1 MNTSTSSPELI
12 DLAGL
17 PGAEFVTEGL
27 KDIAERRVSVPA
39 LLLEIAAPRLR
50 GVGIPVP
57 EFLPQPFDAEI
68 RLYRLLGAE
77 HGSEAYSQYNALLRR
92 LVSLSRA
99 AEGRFSRLA
108 SR

>member
-1 MNTSTSSPELI
+1 MDTSASSPEKI

-17 PGAEFVTEGL
+17 PGAEFVVEGL
-27 KDIAERRVSVPA
+27 KDLAERRISVPA

-50 GVGIPVP
+50 GAGIPIP
-57 EFLPQPFDAEI
+57 EIPPQRLDAEI

-77 HGSEAYSQYNALLRR
+77 HGSNAYSQYNALLRR

-99 AEGRFSRLA
+99 AEGRFARLA
-108 SR
+108 NR

>member
-1 MNTSTSSPELI
+1 ML
-12 DLAGL
+12 DLTGL

-27 KDIAERRVSVPA
+27 KDLAENRVTVPA

-50 GVGIPVP
+50 AADIPVP
-57 EFLPQPFDAEI
+57 DVPPQPLDAEI

-77 HGSEAYSQYNALLRR
+77 HGVDAYSQYNALLRR
-92 LVSLSRA
+92 LVSLERA

-108 SR
+108 KA